1 LLLLGVGLMLAHP
14 LTFEERASGSRP
26 DARALQEQ
34 RSKPATAAEPDEQ
47 VHLSA
52 RLVNVFFTATDRRH
66 AVITDLRREEVR
78 IFENGQEQEI
88 FTFVRQTDLP
98 LTIVLLMDVSASQQ
112 YTLSEQKVAAAR
124 FLRSIVRPGK
134 DMVALVTFRDEVTL
148 IQDFTSTIARLE
160 AALNR
165 VRYTPPTSQNSE
177 SRFGGTSL
185 YDAVLLTAREL
196 LARQPG
202 RRTMLLLTDGED
214 TTSLSRLEE
223 AITEALRAEATIY
236 AIGIGGRYRFGIN
249 AGVLRRLTQETG
261 SGRIS
266 RKVPKTSRAPFERS
280 RPSCAASICWPTTP
294 PIRIPRADSVG
305 SRFASPRARGF
316 GFAIG
321 GDTCSSRS
329 LLLQTLTRDAQPR
342 ERTLQARLCAQEL
355 DLARALPHLAQGAL
369 ARAARPFDVNL
380 LRTLGRIGED
390 RHLIGEHLPIP
401 PAHGQHVSFIPDPI
415 AQNTRLQ
422 QAQQIGVLGQDP
434 QLATEPGDGHL
445 IHPRLEHQPFG
456 RHDLQFD
463 LALHRAHRSP
473 RAYAAARR
481 IRSAFSMASSM
492 VPTM

>member
-1 LLLLGVGLMLAHP
+1 MPRLRFACLFGARPRASGRWASGPGIGLLLLGVGLMLVHP

-34 RSKPATAAEPDEQ
+34 RSQRTTAAEPDEQ

-98 LTIVLLMDVSASQQ
+98 LTIALLMDVSASQQ

-134 DMVALVTFRDEVTL
+134 DTVALVTFRDEVTL

-165 VRYTPPTSQNSE
+165 VRYTPPTSQNPE

-236 AIGIGGRYRFGIN
+236 AIGIGDRYRFGIN

-261 SGRIS
+261 GRAYF
-266 RKVPKTSRAPFERS
+266 PKSAE
-280 RPSCAASICWPTTP
+280 
-294 PIRIPRADSVG
+294 
-305 SRFASPRARGF
+305 
-316 GFAIG
+316 
-321 GDTCSSRS
+321 
-329 LLLQTLTRDAQPR
+329 
-342 ERTLQARLCAQEL
+342 
-355 DLARALPHLAQGAL
+355 DLARAFREIETELRSQYLLAYYPSDPNPQG
-369 ARAARPFDVNL
+369 RF
-380 LRTLGRIGED
+380 
-390 RHLIGEHLPIP
+390 
-401 PAHGQHVSFIPDPI
+401 
-415 AQNTRLQ
+415 
-422 QAQQIGVLGQDP
+422 
-434 QLATEPGDGHL
+434 
-445 IHPRLEHQPFG
+445 
-456 RHDLQFD
+456 
-463 LALHRAHRSP
+463 
-473 RAYAAARR
+473 RR
-481 IRSAFSMASSM
+481 IEIR
-492 VPTM
+492 VPTRKGIRIRHRRGYVL